1 MELLTF
7 NELSRRLGRSPKT
20 LRKMADQ
27 LPGRV
32 LINGRPRYREDAVM
46 QFIQSGGAAA
56 SAPKQETAQ

>member
-1 MELLTF
+1 MQLLTF
-7 NELSRRLGRSPKT
+7 SELSRRLGLSPKT

-46 QFIQSGGAAA
+46 EFIQAGGKTEAVRND
-56 SAPKQETAQ
+56 Q